1 MEVSTDINV
10 EDDLLDQLSSSPSI
24 HEEEIDFQYV
34 YALRTF
40 VATEQGQANAE
51 KGDAM
56 ILLNDAN
63 SYWWLV
69 RMVKDSSVG
78 FLPAEHVET
87 PWERLARLN
96 KHRNGEI
103 CSASG
108 NTNSSRGFGKMFKSS
123 KKSKAP
129 PQSTNANRKSVSFNT
144 QSVYVSAS
152 EYSDDDADYED
163 NAEDDEFTDDDNNE
177 ANDVND
183 RDDTN
188 NDDRTIIKSRPN
200 SMPDEA
206 GSDDEGKNT
215 SSELGYT
222 NLAAPRPLVV
232 HKVRQSNSKENLNSQ
247 ANNNS
252 NNKKSGLFSLRNKKN
267 KIPGEDLGASLL
279 NGGDVAESNN
289 ELEDRPQQ
297 QQPVPRSKGLMK
309 AKSSVEHMNTNDGS
323 RIPRPKI
330 QTMPSDVSG
339 NSNSTLSPVS
349 SPNGSAQS
357 QTSTSSSASSVGSS
371 FNIFK
376 RKKSREALN
385 SEQQQQQQQQQTL
398 PESTSDVST
407 PTETTPEPKQQP
419 NPNNNVQPLNIGPA
433 SGGGESRY
441 PAPPRLPVASA
452 RNVSAQSNASVNSI
466 QSESGFQ
473 VQHPQPAMNFRPPP
487 QQHHQQQQP
496 QQQHFPPPR
505 YNQQRHSPVKR
516 QSVPVFNNRTEHMD
530 AVASKRKSEIPTGAD
545 YYPLQQSLPQNARM
559 MMARNNNNRHSVQQP
574 PFYNN
579 GVPSSYNGQRA
590 MSPER
595 SSMPPGGHPPSPQ
608 RYAGRNGGRVSP
620 HKQQRHSVM
629 VPPQTASVRES
640 MVQQSPASAE
650 ICSTDAA
657 EDTST
662 TRELDDKS
670 STNLEVDEEENKDEE
685 HRLSMSSQPLL
696 ASGAASIAE
705 EEVSDHGLKSG
716 DDTTLTDDEII
727 ITETK
732 IVNEDKQK
740 SAARSSVSPPY
751 LDERGDEES
760 PVSEQED
767 TPVLL
772 AYMPGEQDQWN
783 SSTSSLSLSRQS
795 PSSRNYENGKNKE
808 LLDYE
813 TRASSPDKMI
823 RQPLETK
830 VVRNQQKPLE
840 TTILTDLHPDIVPI
854 FKDTSD
860 RLGQL
865 SLVSLFSVF
874 VNPQC

>member
-103 CSASG
+103 CAASG

-129 PQSTNANRKSVSFNT
+129 QPSNNVNRKSVSFNT

-163 NAEDDEFTDDDNNE
+163 NAEDDDFSDDDNNE

-183 RDDTN
+183 RDDTTN
-188 NDDRTIIKSRPN
+188 SNDDRTIIKSRPN

-206 GSDDEGKNT
+206 NSDDEPSANHKSV

-232 HKVRQSNSKENLNSQ
+232 HKVRQSNSKENLNSH
-247 ANNNS
+247 NNG
-252 NNKKSGLFSLRNKKN
+252 KKPGLFSLRSKKN
-267 KIPGEDLGASLL
+267 KLPGEDLGASLL
-279 NGGDVAESNN
+279 NGDDTTNVAAESNN
-289 ELEDRPQQ
+289 DVDDRPPQ

-323 RIPRPKI
+323 RIPRPKV

-357 QTSTSSSASSVGSS
+357 QASTASSASSVGSSS

-385 SEQQQQQQQQQTL
+385 TAEQ
-398 PESTSDVST
+398 ESTSDVST

-433 SGGGESRY
+433 SGGESRY
-441 PAPPRLPVASA
+441 PAPPRLPVAAA
-452 RNVSAQSNASVNSI
+452 RNVSAQSNASANSI

-473 VQHPQPAMNFRPPP
+473 VQHPQPAMNFRQPPPP
-487 QQHHQQQQP
+487 QQQQ

-579 GVPSSYNGQRA
+579 GVPMSYNGQRA
-590 MSPER
+590 TSPER
-595 SSMPPGGHPPSPQ
+595 ASMPPGGHPPSPQ

-640 MVQQSPASAE
+640 MVQQAPASAE
-650 ICSTDAA
+650 ICSTD
-657 EDTST
+657 DT
-662 TRELDDKS
+662 TRDLEDKS
-670 STNLEVDEEENKDEE
+670 STNLDEEEGEERQKDEE
-685 HRLSMSSQPLL
+685 QNRLSMSSQPLL
-696 ASGAASIAE
+696 ASGAASIADE
-705 EEVSDHGLKSG
+705 DVSDHGLKSG
-716 DDTTLTDDEII
+716 DDTTLTDDDEII

-732 IVNEDKQK
+732 VVNENKQK
-740 SAARSSVSPPY
+740 SAVRSSVSP
-751 LDERGDEES
+751 
-760 PVSEQED
+760 
-767 TPVLL
+767 T
-772 AYMPGEQDQWN
+772 
-783 SSTSSLSLSRQS
+783 
-795 PSSRNYENGKNKE
+795 
-808 LLDYE
+808 
-813 TRASSPDKMI
+813 
-823 RQPLETK
+823 
-830 VVRNQQKPLE
+830 
-840 TTILTDLHPDIVPI
+840 
-854 FKDTSD
+854 
-860 RLGQL
+860 
-865 SLVSLFSVF
+865 LFG
-874 VNPQC
+874 

>member
-1 MEVSTDINV
+1 MEVSTDLNV

-103 CSASG
+103 CSAAD

-129 PQSTNANRKSVSFNT
+129 QQPTNANRKSVSFNT

-163 NAEDDEFTDDDNNE
+163 NAEDDFSDDNNE

-183 RDDTN
+183 RDDN
-188 NDDRTIIKSRPN
+188 NDDRTVIKSRPN

-206 GSDDEGKNT
+206 NSDDENADT
-215 SSELGYT
+215 SKSTELGYT
-222 NLAAPRPLVV
+222 SLASPRPLVV
-232 HKVRQSNSKENLNSQ
+232 HKVRQSNSKENL
-247 ANNNS
+247 
-252 NNKKSGLFSLRNKKN
+252 KKPGLFSLRSKN

-279 NGGDVAESNN
+279 NGDEDNVAP
-289 ELEDRPQQ
+289 LDQ

-309 AKSSVEHMNTNDGS
+309 AKSSVEQMNTNDGS
-323 RIPRPKI
+323 RIPRPKV
-330 QTMPSDVSG
+330 QTMPSDG
-339 NSNSTLSPVS
+339 NSSTLSPVS

-357 QTSTSSSASSVGSS
+357 QTSSSSSASSVGSS

-385 SEQQQQQQQQQTL
+385 SEA
-398 PESTSDVST
+398 PESSSDVPT
-407 PTETTPEPKQQP
+407 PTEATPEPV
-419 NPNNNVQPLNIGPA
+419 PNNANKAPVQPLNIGPP
-433 SGGGESRY
+433 SGGDSRY
-441 PAPPRLPVASA
+441 PAPPRLPVSSA
-452 RNVSAQSNASVNSI
+452 RNVSVQSNSSVNSI

-473 VQHPQPAMNFRPPP
+473 VQHPQPAMNFRPPR
-487 QQHHQQQQP
+487 QQ

-516 QSVPVFNNRTEHMD
+516 QSVPVFNNRAEHMD
-530 AVASKRKSEIPTGAD
+530 AVASKRKSEIPTGSD

-559 MMARNNNNRHSVQQP
+559 MTARNNRHSVQQP
-574 PFYNN
+574 PPSYTN

-590 MSPER
+590 TSPER
-595 SSMPPGGHPPSPQ
+595 ASMPPGGHPPSPQ

-629 VPPQTASVRES
+629 VPPQTAHVRES
-640 MVQQSPASAE
+640 MVQQPPASAE
-650 ICSTDAA
+650 ICSTEAESRGLEEKAA
-657 EDTST
+657 EEHD
-662 TRELDDKS
+662 
-670 STNLEVDEEENKDEE
+670 

-696 ASGAASIAE
+696 ASGAASIVE
-705 EEVSDHGLKSG
+705 EEVSDHGMKSG

-727 ITETK
+727 ITDTK
-732 IVNEDKQK
+732 IVNDEKQK
-740 SAARSSVSPPY
+740 STVRTSASPPY

-772 AYMPGEQDQWN
+772 AHMPGEQDQWN

-795 PSSRNYENGKNKE
+795 PSSRTYENGKNKE

-865 SLVSLFSVF
+865 SLVSLSFLLH
-874 VNPQC
+874 NNY